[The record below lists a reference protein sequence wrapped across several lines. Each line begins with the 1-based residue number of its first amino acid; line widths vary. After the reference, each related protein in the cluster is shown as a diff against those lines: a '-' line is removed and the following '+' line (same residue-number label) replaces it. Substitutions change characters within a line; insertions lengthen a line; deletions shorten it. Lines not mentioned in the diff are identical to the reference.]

1 MHDRVS
7 AMDESGQTQ
16 QQQGMQ
22 QMADMGGWPPKRSPS
37 SSISST
43 GSAGSTGGQAPNFPM
58 MVAPAMPIPFG
69 MSAQTQGLVVF
80 PSQSM
85 NPRGDVRP
93 GVMPAQGG
101 FYGMPVTLPPEYMR
115 YTAPR
120 GFPGQPQ
127 VPPVPSQPPGFIL
140 PRKEVQILP
149 KPVDDEDDSVCDEVR
164 QW

>member
-1 MHDRVS
+1 
-7 AMDESGQTQ
+7 
-16 QQQGMQ
+16 
-22 QMADMGGWPPKRSPS
+22 MADMGGWPPKRSPS

-43 GSAGSTGGQAPNFPM
+43 GSAGSTGGGQAPNFPM
-58 MVAPAMPIPFG
+58 MVAPSMPVPYG
-69 MSAQTQGLVVF
+69 MAAQTPGLVVF

-85 NPRGDVRP
+85 TPRGDARP

-115 YTAPR
+115 FTAPR
-120 GFPGQPQ
+120 GFPGQAQ
-127 VPPVPSQPPGFIL
+127 VPSVPSQPPGYIL